1 MKKRIYLT
9 FILVISIF
17 SLGCSNFFNMTEKEA
32 IYEVFKNYDNDKK
45 TGLVKLFEEN
55 NYIHLYY
62 ITYSESYNKIVDMSK
77 KENLTKEDENTLE
90 KLGVSSMEEISK
102 EILDKVEK
110 LYKNKNVENI
120 TINVG
125 IIDPIKTVGIS
136 PGEDITK
143 EPISYIQFFE
153 FTREKFESIE
163 WNNLNRKEFYKKL

>member
-17 SLGCSNFFNMTEKEA
+17 SLGCSNFSNMTEKDA

-45 TGLVKLFEEN
+45 TGLVKLSEEN
-55 NYIHLYY
+55 NYINLYY

-110 LYKNKNVENI
+110 LYKNENIENI
-120 TINVG
+120 TINIGV
-125 IIDPIKTVGIS
+125 IDPIKIGGIS

-153 FTREKFESIE
+153 FTREKFESID
-163 WNNLNRKEFYKKL
+163 WKNLNRKEFYKKL